1 MLNSYLVFTSLKF
14 LVIAKGTWAFNQ
26 FEYVS

>member
-1 MLNSYLVFTSLKF
+1 MLNSHFLVTSLNF
-14 LVIAKGTWAFNQ
+14 LVLAKSTWAFNQ

>member
-1 MLNSYLVFTSLKF
+1 MLNSNFLVTSLKF
-14 LVIAKGTWAFNQ
+14 LVIAKSTWAFNQ